1 MEISKATWNEI
12 LQSVKK
18 EFDVTDVAFRTWLQ
32 PLEVHGVRNN
42 TVIILVPTGQ
52 MGIDYISKKYVFPL
66 KVAIAEI
73 TGTEYEIGFILP
85 EEAKEDKLRSG

>member
-18 EFDVTDVAFRTWLQ
+18 DFDVTDVAFRTWLQ
-32 PLEVHGVRNN
+32 PLEVHGVRDN

-52 MGIDYISKKYVFPL
+52 MGI
-66 KVAIAEI
+66 E
-73 TGTEYEIGFILP
+73 
-85 EEAKEDKLRSG
+85 